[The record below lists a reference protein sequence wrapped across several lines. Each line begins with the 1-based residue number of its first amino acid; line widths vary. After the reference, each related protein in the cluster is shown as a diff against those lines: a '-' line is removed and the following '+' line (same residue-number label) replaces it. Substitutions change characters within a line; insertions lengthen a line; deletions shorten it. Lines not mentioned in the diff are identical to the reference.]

1 MWKRTKKTLPNDTLI
16 KNRPIRNTSASGQ
29 KARCSQLDL
38 AMPSTQ
44 IRLKRVYESASA
56 DDGVRILV
64 ERLWPRGL
72 TKADAAIDHWVKD
85 VAPTSE
91 LRTWFGHR
99 PARWQEFR
107 TRYRLELNKNRSAV
121 SSLRELCS
129 GQRVTFIFATKDV
142 FRNGAVVLKEYL
154 DAVKVR

>member
-1 MWKRTKKTLPNDTLI
+1 ML
-16 KNRPIRNTSASGQ
+16 
-29 KARCSQLDL
+29 ARCSQLDL

-44 IRLKRVYESASA
+44 IRLKRAYEPASA

-72 TKADAAIDHWVKD
+72 TKAAAAIDYWVKD
-85 VAPTSE
+85 VAPTTE

-99 PARWQEFR
+99 PARWQKFR
-107 TRYRLELNKNRSAV
+107 TRYLLELNENRSAV

-129 GQRVTFIFATKDV
+129 GQRVTFVFATKDT
-142 FRNGAVVLKEYL
+142 FHNGAVVLKEYI
-154 DAVKVR
+154 DAE

>member
-1 MWKRTKKTLPNDTLI
+1 
-16 KNRPIRNTSASGQ
+16 
-29 KARCSQLDL
+29 
-38 AMPSTQ
+38 MPSTQ
-44 IRLKRVYESASA
+44 IRLKRVYETASA

-99 PARWQEFR
+99 PVRWREFR
-107 TRYRLELNKNRSAV
+107 TRYRLELNENRPAV
-121 SSLRELCS
+121 SSLWELCQ
-129 GQRVTFIFATKDV
+129 GQRVTFIFAAKDV
-142 FRNGAVVLKEYL
+142 LRNGAVVLKEYL
-154 DAVKVR
+154 DGEF